1 MCPHQFL
8 HCTNFRLV
16 RKSYHERRVECQN
29 CNCHPRPPKK
39 WESLIFAEE
48 FLEFLFKR
56 WDSWTASDLGSI
68 VKALDFG
75 RTLTNRFSRAFHRL
89 RIYLCSDWSF
99 AYNLAFTVRWPC
111 CFLLPCY
118 VKKNIA
124 VEMTSSSCYKSFVS
138 FFIHLFCNDIEK
150 YLWPLTD
157 CKCLLSYFLPYFV
170 FLSNVVL
177 NLLFSFEKK
186 VCQLFNIIYE
196 LSAMTFLQNYF

>member
-75 RTLTNRFSRAFHRL
+75 KTLTNRFSRAFHGL

-99 AYNLAFTVRWPC
+99 SYNLASTVRWPS

-124 VEMTSSSCYKSFVS
+124 VEMTSSSCRKSFVS
-138 FFIHLFCNDIEK
+138 FFIHLFWNDM
-150 YLWPLTD
+150 
-157 CKCLLSYFLPYFV
+157 
-170 FLSNVVL
+170 
-177 NLLFSFEKK
+177 KK
-186 VCQLFNIIYE
+186 VLVTADG
-196 LSAMTFLQNYF
+196 L

>member
-1 MCPHQFL
+1 M
-8 HCTNFRLV
+8 
-16 RKSYHERRVECQN
+16 
-29 CNCHPRPPKK
+29 
-39 WESLIFAEE
+39 
-48 FLEFLFKR
+48 
-56 WDSWTASDLGSI
+56 
-68 VKALDFG
+68 DFG
-75 RTLTNRFSRAFHRL
+75 KTPANRFSRACHGL

-99 AYNLAFTVRWPC
+99 SYNLSSTVRCPC

-150 YLWPLTD
+150 YLLPLTD

-177 NLLFSFEKK
+177 NSLFSFEKK
-186 VCQLFNIIYE
+186 VCQLFIIIYE
-196 LSAMTFLQNYF
+196 LSAMTLL